1 MYKVVSVFIAL
12 TFPLLQ
18 QSLNTQARQPE
29 IPGRSEDLVSGSWR
43 SPQQPGAPSRP
54 GSPQQPG
61 VPQQVP
67 PPQPD
72 SVQPPDSKA
81 EPLSAGESVRLR
93 ADLVVVD
100 LLPVQK
106 KTGRI
111 IGDVTQDE
119 LTVFE
124 DGVKQSILHFSKDK
138 LPTSIILLVD
148 RAGCVN
154 AFNDQI
160 RLATRK
166 AVGNLKPED
175 EVAIMTFSNKVS
187 LVQPFT
193 RDRKLISDQ
202 ILAVEPQHSAEQHYF
217 NAAIYEAAEYMRTAA
232 RRGGRRAIIA
242 LTSLEASIDFSKI
255 SEKKALV
262 AVLESGAV
270 VSGILVQTPGA
281 RFEQGIRGKPTSILR
296 HLGLRSGSLK
306 MFVEETGGELI
317 GAPPPKIDETMTRLV
332 DNISQS
338 YTIAYAPSN
347 TVRDGKRRKIRIQS
361 STEVEKRHGQTVLL
375 SRRSYVAPSDT
386 TDKAAAPDS
395 GSSRKGEK
403 DK

>member
-1 MYKVVSVFIAL
+1 
-12 TFPLLQ
+12 
-18 QSLNTQARQPE
+18 
-29 IPGRSEDLVSGSWR
+29 
-43 SPQQPGAPSRP
+43 
-54 GSPQQPG
+54 
-61 VPQQVP
+61 
-67 PPQPD
+67 
-72 SVQPPDSKA
+72 
-81 EPLSAGESVRLR
+81 
-93 ADLVVVD
+93 VVD

-232 RRGGRRAIIA
+232 KRGGRRAIIA

-296 HLGLRSGSLK
+296 H
-306 MFVEETGGELI
+306 
-317 GAPPPKIDETMTRLV
+317 PPPKIDETMTRLV

-347 TVRDGKRRKIRIQS
+347 TARDGKRRKIRIQS